1 MTANLP
7 DAYFSIGSPE
17 AWDVVERDNLEH
29 RFLPI
34 NEFDRISERGKMFL
48 RGRRGAGK
56 SAIALMLDRTTGCKY
71 SAAIQGEVEEYGT
84 YMDVVRAVCCKR
96 DAGKDIDIEKSLKRL
111 WIWVL
116 PVKVMQIILSTTIA
130 ECDSTDDDIDAIW
143 KYLDSFRLDPTT
155 QSLHE
160 ESSIGHLL
168 D

>member
-116 PVKVMQIILSTTIA
+116 PVQGNA
-130 ECDSTDDDIDAIW
+130 DHP
-143 KYLDSFRLDPTT
+143 KYDNS
-155 QSLHE
+155 
-160 ESSIGHLL
+160 
-168 D
+168 